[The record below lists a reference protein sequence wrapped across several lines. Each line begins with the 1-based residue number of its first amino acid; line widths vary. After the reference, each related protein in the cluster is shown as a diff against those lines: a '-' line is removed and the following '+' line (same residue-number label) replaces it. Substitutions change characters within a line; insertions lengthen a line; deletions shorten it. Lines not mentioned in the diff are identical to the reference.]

1 MFKIILTSA
10 YDDPTVTEKLIAEFQ
25 NEMLACVAAVRL
37 NEVYRDPAL
46 FYEVVDGDYELSEGL
61 V

>member
-1 MFKIILTSA
+1 MYKIISTSA

-25 NEMLACVAAVRL
+25 NEMLACVAAVRFNDL
-37 NEVYRDPAL
+37 NRDPAL
-46 FYEVVDGDYELSEGL
+46 FYEVANQDYKLSEGL